1 MELAKA
7 ELTELKKE
15 VVEAMEGQ
23 LKRYLFNSYYITICL
38 GCTPDHSSGCYWKAR
53 NR

>member
-23 LKRYLFNSYYITICL
+23 LKRYASSTHTPLFAL
-38 GCTPDHSSGCYWKAR
+38 VVPQFFQGF
-53 NR
+53 

>member
-23 LKRYLFNSYYITICL
+23 LKRYASSTYTTICL
-38 GCTPDHSSGCYWKAR
+38 SGTSNLSRLVIGKLEIS
-53 NR
+53 